1 MSTTAL
7 PARSNIPSEQTWDT
21 ESIFASAADW
31 NAAAEQLLDRLPEIQ
46 GYAGRLHESPQ
57 MLGNW
62 LTTYQ
67 DFSEQARRLS
77 MYAYLVYSV
86 DTSDPKAT
94 ARVGRARTLSS
105 RATSATSFAKPE
117 IIAIG
122 FDTLRDWVEAE
133 PSLAAYEH
141 YFQKLE
147 RQSEHVRSAEVEA
160 LLSQAGDA
168 FATARATHG
177 VLTNSD
183 LIFADINSP
192 SGEPL
197 ELAQSTMPQL
207 ITHPEREVRR
217 QAYEHYADQ
226 HLAFKHT
233 MANCLSAGVKQ
244 DVFTMRA
251 RGYESSLEAA
261 LAPNNIPTD
270 VFHNLL
276 DVFQAKLPIW
286 HRYWQVRK
294 RALGVD
300 TLHPYDIKAPLSKN
314 SPAVPYT
321 QAVTMIA
328 EGMAPLGEEY
338 VEALRRGSLEERW
351 VDIYPNKGKSAGAYS
366 YGSPG
371 THPFIFM
378 SYGDDLYGLSTLAHE
393 LGHSLHSYYTWQ
405 TQPVIY
411 SSYSMFVA
419 EVASNFNQALV
430 RDHLL
435 RTQSDPDFQIAVIE
449 EAMAN
454 FHRYFFIMPTLARF
468 ELEIHERV
476 ERGEAL
482 TADGLIDL
490 VADLFAEGYGDEIPY
505 VDELD
510 RQRSGITWAQFS
522 GHLYANFY
530 VFQYATGIS
539 AAHALA
545 TGILAESA
553 NGQNNA
559 AERYLAFLKA
569 GGSLDPIDAL
579 QAAGVDMATPQPVGA
594 AFDVLEGYVDRLE
607 ELVG

>member
-1 MSTTAL
+1 MTTATAL
-7 PARSNIPSEQTWDT
+7 PTRSEIAAEQTWDT

-46 GYAGRLHESPQ
+46 SYEGSLHESPQ
-57 MLGNW
+57 TLSDW

-67 DFSEQARRLS
+67 DFSEQAHRLS

-86 DTSDPKAT
+86 DTTDQAAT
-94 ARVGRARTLSS
+94 ARVGQSRTLSS
-105 RATSATSFAKPE
+105 RAAEATAFAEPE

-122 FDTLRDWVEAE
+122 FETLRQWIEAE
-133 PSLAAYEH
+133 PSLATYQH
-141 YFQKLE
+141 YFDQLE
-147 RQSEHVRSAEVEA
+147 RKSEHVRSAEVEA

-183 LIFADINSP
+183 LTFPAVDLP
-192 SGEPL
+192 DGEPL

-207 ITHPEREVRR
+207 ITHPDREVRR

-244 DVFTMRA
+244 DVFQMRA
-251 RGYESSLEAA
+251 HGYGSSLEAA
-261 LAPNNIPTD
+261 LAPNNIPTE

-276 DVFQAKLPIW
+276 DVFKAKLPIW
-286 HRYWQVRK
+286 HRYWRVRK
-294 RALGVD
+294 QALGVE
-300 TLHPYDIKAPLSKN
+300 TLHPYDIKAPLSKKP
-314 SPAVPYT
+314 PAVSYP

-328 EGMAPLGEEY
+328 EGMAPLGGDY
-338 VEALRRGSLEERW
+338 VEALRRGSLVERW

-411 SSYSMFVA
+411 SSYSTFVA

-435 RTQSDPDFQIAVIE
+435 KTQTDPDFQIAVIE

-468 ELEIHERV
+468 ELAIHEQV
-476 ERGEAL
+476 ERGESL
-482 TADGLIDL
+482 TADGLNAL
-490 VADLFAEGYGDEIPY
+490 MADLFAEGYGDEISY

-510 RQRSGITWAQFS
+510 RRRAGITWGQFS
-522 GHLYANFY
+522 THLYSNFY

-545 TGILAESA
+545 TAILAGEADS
-553 NGQNNA
+553 
-559 AERYLAFLKA
+559 AERYLTFLKA
-569 GGSLDPIDAL
+569 GSSQYPINTL
-579 QAAGVDMATPQPVGA
+579 QAAGVDMTTPQPVEA
-594 AFDVLEGYVDRLE
+594 AFDALEGYVDRLE
-607 ELVG
+607 ALVR

>member
-1 MSTTAL
+1 MTTTIL
-7 PARSNIPSEQTWDT
+7 PTRRDIPAEHTWDT
-21 ESIFASAADW
+21 ESIYPTPAAWDD
-31 NAAAEQLLDRLPEIQ
+31 AAAALIERLPEIS
-46 GYAGRLHESPQ
+46 AFEGRLGEGPAT
-57 MLGNW
+57 LVKW
-62 LTTYQ
+62 LDVYQ
-67 DFSEQARRLS
+67 DFSLQARKLS

-86 DTSDPKAT
+86 DTGDSEAT
-94 ARVGRARTLSS
+94 ARVGRART
-105 RATSATSFAKPE
+105 RASQAAQATAFAEPE
-117 IIAIG
+117 LIAIG
-122 FDTLRDWVEAE
+122 FDTLREWIERE
-133 PSLAAYEH
+133 PSLAAYQH
-141 YFQKLE
+141 YFDKLE

-160 LLSQAGDA
+160 LLSLAGDA
-168 FATARATHG
+168 FVTARATHG

-183 LIFADINSP
+183 LTFPDVDPP

-207 ITHPEREVRR
+207 ITHPNREVRR
-217 QAYEHYADQ
+217 QAYEQYADQ
-226 HLAFKHT
+226 HLAFKQT

-244 DVFTMRA
+244 DVFQMRA
-251 RGYESSLEAA
+251 RGYGSSLEAA

-276 DVFQAKLPIW
+276 SVFQARLPIW

-294 RALGVD
+294 QAMGVE
-300 TLHPYDIKAPLSKN
+300 TLRPYDIKAPLSRN
-314 SPAVPYT
+314 PPAVPYT
-321 QAVTMIA
+321 QAVTYIA

-371 THPFIFM
+371 TNPFIFM
-378 SYGDDLYGLSTLAHE
+378 SYGDDLFGLSTLAHE
-393 LGHSLHSYYTWQ
+393 LGHSLHFYYTWQ

-411 SSYSMFVA
+411 SGYSMFVA

-435 RTQSDPDFQIAVIE
+435 KTQDDPAFQIAVIE

-490 VADLFAEGYGDEIPY
+490 MADLFAEGYGDEIPY
-505 VDELD
+505 VDKLD
-510 RQRSGITWAQFS
+510 RQRSGITWGQFS

-545 TGILAESA
+545 TDILSGDADAS
-553 NGQNNA
+553 
-559 AERYLAFLKA
+559 ERYLAFLKA
-569 GGSLDPIDAL
+569 GGSRYPIDAL
-579 QAAGVDMATPQPVGA
+579 QAAGVDMTTPQPVEA
-594 AFDVLEGYVDRLE
+594 AFDVLEGYVARLE
-607 ELVG
+607 ELVS